1 MSEQQIPLL
10 EMRNISKDFFGNQV
24 LQDINF
30 KLQKGEILGL
40 VGENGAGKSTLMKIL
55 FGMTLA
61 DGSEVKA
68 LATVQVQVDK
78 QPKMELAARDRD
90 QYIVTN
96 QKHTLTITYTDA
108 QWNEKTFSRTFKVP
122 VGQDM
127 VIISIPTL
135 VAKQDA
141 PQSACFAGIHLFG
154 PQSFQQ

>member
-1 MSEQQIPLL
+1 MNRRFCIRLVAILL
-10 EMRNISKDFFGNQV
+10 MVALAFLMYFIGRQHT
-24 LQDINF
+24 
-30 KLQKGEILGL
+30 IL
-40 VGENGAGKSTLMKIL
+40 VDDKT
-55 FGMTLA
+55 MTLA

-141 PQSACFAGIHLFG
+141 PQSAWLQEYIPPKVVVKQDQTEEAAPSEDPTLGTF
-154 PQSFQQ
+154 